1 MQFTIIS
8 QQKVCIDYIFLLFL
22 TIKKK
27 SFLQTTNKYQGG
39 EGEVKRFT
47 RIIKIITIEKEENK
61 GRSKIKED
69 P

>member
-27 SFLQTTNKYQGG
+27 SFLSDNQQVPRRRRRSEKIHSDYQNNNYR
-39 EGEVKRFT
+39 ERRE
-47 RIIKIITIEKEENK
+47 
-61 GRSKIKED
+61 
-69 P
+69 

>member
-27 SFLQTTNKYQGG
+27 IFPLQTTNKYQGG

-61 GRSKIKED
+61 GEE
-69 P
+69 